1 MLKHIAFLLAV
12 VVAPLGAQT
21 FQPGRLPATSRDSF
35 DVIYQGR
42 PVGAV
47 IMSHAKTGEN
57 ITLVSDARITQMGVT
72 DLDTLVFNAT
82 TLAPVLATTNQSM
95 GPLSIVGRVTV
106 TGGKATGTT
115 QQPGPG
121 GVQTVP
127 VDVTIPAGTIL
138 DGADALL
145 IPTIDFSDGLSVTYK
160 TFDGKSGKSKD
171 YTLKVVGK
179 ESVTVPAG
187 TYEAWK
193 TEVTSDETAQIWIST
208 TEPRKILMLRLDGQQ
223 LEMKRA
229 SK

>member
-1 MLKHIAFLLAV
+1 MLKRIAFLLAV

-21 FQPGRLPATSRDSF
+21 FQPGRLPATGRDSF

-47 IMSHAKTGEN
+47 IMSFAKTGEN
-57 ITLVSDARITQMGVT
+57 ITLVTDARITQMGVT

-82 TLAPVLATTNQSM
+82 TLAPVLATSNQSM
-95 GPLSIVGRVTV
+95 GPMNLAGRVTIA
-106 TGGKATGTT
+106 GGKATGTT

-121 GVQTVP
+121 GAQTMPVDATVP
-127 VDVTIPAGTIL
+127 TGSIL
-138 DGADALL
+138 DGTDALL
-145 IPTIDFSDGLSVTYK
+145 ITTIDFSHGLSITYK

-208 TEPRKILMLRLDGQQ
+208 AEPRKILMLRLDGQQ

-229 SK
+229 SR